1 MSVTTLRPI
10 GRRIHVRAE
19 LLARIDAVLTDES
32 ADHGDIAGF
41 AECASARSLG
51 IPAGAWTPEIEG
63 DAVPRT
69 LAEVC
74 ERCPVWGACLR
85 DAIRMND
92 IGYRASTTTAQR
104 RLLFP
109 ELAASGRSL
118 AAVNRVAD
126 FGDDTERRP
135 RHPRGE
141 GSLSRYRRGC
151 RCDECRGHNA
161 AARRR
166 ERARAS

>member
-1 MSVTTLRPI
+1 MSITALRPI
-10 GRRIHVRAE
+10 RHRAQVSPE
-19 LLARIDAVLTDES
+19 LAARIEAVPATPTMES
-32 ADHGDIAGF
+32 GEAA
-41 AECASARSLG
+41 CASARALG
-51 IPAGAWTPEIEG
+51 IPATAWTPEVE
-63 DAVPRT
+63 AETVPRS
-69 LAEVC
+69 LMSIC
-74 ERCPVWGACLR
+74 ESCPVWGACLR
-85 DAIRMND
+85 EAIRMND
-92 IGYRASTTTAQR
+92 VGYRASTTTSQR

-109 ELAASGRSL
+109 ELATAGRSPHS
-118 AAVNRVAD
+118 APRVAD
-126 FGDDTERRP
+126 LASETERRP